1 MNLKKIK
8 KLTTR
13 IKALTEMVKALKRLI
28 FEVIGLL
35 AVLQI
40 LINEVVRG

>member
-13 IKALTEMVKALKRLI
+13 IKALTDVVKALKRLT
-28 FEVIGLL
+28 FELIGLL
-35 AVLQI
+35 AMIQI
-40 LINEVVRG
+40 LISVVRG